1 MENEYYKR
9 YEPFFG
15 EWRIKRFIG
24 AGSYGRVFEIE
35 RRDEF
40 DTVYTGA
47 LKAVTIPS
55 SQGELDEI
63 LADGMDMNGASTY
76 FRDYVKELN
85 REIALMSKLKGHS
98 NIVSYEDHKMFPHE
112 DGVGWD
118 ILIRMEL
125 LTPITSYLKQNHTF
139 TRREVIQLG
148 MDLCKALEICQ
159 RYNIIHRDIKP
170 ANIFISETEDF
181 KLGDFGVARIAS
193 ASTGASTRAGTVNYM
208 APEVFRGEKYT
219 SNVDIYSLGLVMYQ
233 LLNNNRMPL
242 YPPYPQPIT
251 PSSRERAQAQR
262 LSGAALPPPAN
273 AEGRLAEIVLK
284 ACAPDPAQRYDS
296 PTVMRQ
302 ALEAI
307 LYTEGEAKMIY
318 PEGDTVPVPST
329 SGAAA
334 PEENDPN
341 GETERPVWGKAHADS
356 EKPAKAEKDL
366 PECLKN
372 ARDDAPLEQQFSLRE
387 LSGLSK
393 EEADALD
400 LTLKP
405 MPQPAPAAE
414 PAAPAVPQ
422 EPAADQT
429 VRVET
434 AQPAAPADDSTVR
447 LMPGAVPVQTPAEDH
462 TERAAVPVQPV
473 QNVQESDKTT
483 FLFEAQAEKRRQE
496 QQAKREAEEAARRKA
511 AEEKEAELARIRA
524 EKRAAEQAA
533 AEEAARKA
541 EAEQAAAAQA
551 AQQQETPAA
560 PAAPQKKGS
569 KLPLAIGGVAVAA
582 VVAVGGFALAG
593 RGGASSTAAAST
605 ADAIYTAGTY
615 TATAEGCL
623 SDVTMTVTVSD
634 KAITDVRVDAS
645 GETAEL
651 GGKAAEELPGEIIRS
666 QSTDVDGYTG
676 ATLTSDA
683 IKQAAADCIAQAST
697 GKAASGLSQKAA
709 DLIDSGT
716 CGEQATWEL
725 YQDGTLYIKGSGA
738 MSDYSVSFDANNTAF
753 CSAPW
758 YASHGSDIQ
767 TVILEDGI
775 TRIGEHAFTYCSA
788 MHSVSIPDSV
798 TEIGAEAFAGCSS
811 LESVTIPDGVT
822 KIGSAAFESC
832 GSLKSVTIP
841 SSVTTIG
848 EWAFFG
854 CDSLESVT
862 IPGSVTEIGDWAFS
876 DCGSLKSVTIP
887 DSVTT
892 IGEQAFSGCAS
903 LESVTIPGSVTEIG
917 DWAFSDCVFL
927 KSVTIPD
934 SVTTIGECAFS
945 GCAFLESVTIQG
957 SVTEIGKDA
966 FFFCSAL
973 KSVTIS
979 RNCTVG
985 QGAFDSGVQINYY
998 D

>member
-307 LYTEGEAKMIY
+307 RYTEGEAKMIY

-356 EKPAKAEKDL
+356 EKPAKAEKTL

-414 PAAPAVPQ
+414 PAAPVVPQ

-447 LMPGAVPVQTPAEDH
+447 LMPGAVPVQTPAEDR
-462 TERAAVPVQPV
+462 TERVAAPVQPV

-511 AEEKEAELARIRA
+511 AEEKEEELARIRA
-524 EKRAAEQAA
+524 EKRAAEQERLA
-533 AEEAARKA
+533 AEKA
-541 EAEQAAAAQA
+541 EAEAAAAA
-551 AQQQETPAA
+551 EAPVVVATA
-560 PAAPQKKGS
+560 PAPKKAG
-569 KLPLAIGGVAVAA
+569 KGKKVALAVGGVAVAA
-582 VVAVGGFALAG
+582 AVAVGAAWPSIQQKMEYSKAAQALANG
-593 RGGASSTAAAST
+593 DYGTAITVFGELGDYEDSAAQLTEAEYQQALAALKQGDYANALTQLQQLKNYKDSEDQAKEAKYQYGLAALKQGDYESAITQLGNLKGYKDAETQWKEAKYQNAKKLLDAKNYTNARSAFSSLKDYKDSDDLYKEATYQQCKADKTNAAQYINLLDALGDYKDSAALRLEKMGQFVNANKNST
-605 ADAIYTAGTY
+605 SYTVRDVACDY
-615 TATAEGCL
+615 LKELVKSDSATWQPVYNEMF
-623 SDVTMTVTVSD
+623 SW
-634 KAITDVRVDAS
+634 KITDVYWNTSADSTTQVSSIKS
-645 GETAEL
+645 GSPVYFHFEIS
-651 GGKAAEELPGEIIRS
+651 GGEPG
-666 QSTDVDGYTG
+666 
-676 ATLTSDA
+676 
-683 IKQAAADCIAQAST
+683 AST
-697 GKAASGLSQKAA
+697 MLYRRVFWSDGDKSGYNSFNYEYE
-709 DLIDSGT
+709 DGDSGYVYWDKLSYKGKVT
-716 CGEQATWEL
+716 IKI
-725 YQDGTLYIKGSGA
+725 YDGNKK
-738 MSDYSVSFDANNTAF
+738 
-753 CSAPW
+753 
-758 YASHGSDIQ
+758 
-767 TVILEDGI
+767 
-775 TRIGEHAFTYCSA
+775 
-788 MHSVSIPDSV
+788 
-798 TEIGAEAFAGCSS
+798 EIGS
-811 LESVTIPDGVT
+811 
-822 KIGSAAFESC
+822 
-832 GSLKSVTIP
+832 
-841 SSVTTIG
+841 
-848 EWAFFG
+848 
-854 CDSLESVT
+854 
-862 IPGSVTEIGDWAFS
+862 GSVTM
-876 DCGSLKSVTIP
+876 K
-887 DSVTT
+887 
-892 IGEQAFSGCAS
+892 
-903 LESVTIPGSVTEIG
+903 
-917 DWAFSDCVFL
+917 
-927 KSVTIPD
+927 
-934 SVTTIGECAFS
+934 
-945 GCAFLESVTIQG
+945 
-957 SVTEIGKDA
+957 
-966 FFFCSAL
+966 
-973 KSVTIS
+973 
-979 RNCTVG
+979 
-985 QGAFDSGVQINYY
+985 
-998 D
+998 

>member
-307 LYTEGEAKMIY
+307 RYTEGEAKMIY

-341 GETERPVWGKAHADS
+341 GETERPVWESTRADS

-414 PAAPAVPQ
+414 PAALAVPQ

-462 TERAAVPVQPV
+462 TERVAVPVQPV

-524 EKRAAEQAA
+524 EKRAAQQAEEA
-533 AEEAARKA
+533 ARRAQEEAARKA
-541 EAEQAAAAQA
+541 AAEQAEQPK
-551 AQQQETPAA
+551 PAA
-560 PAAPQKKGS
+560 PAKKNG
-569 KLPLAIGGVAVAA
+569 KLPLVIGGVVVAA

-593 RGGASSTAAAST
+593 QGGT
-605 ADAIYTAGTY
+605 ADSAADALYKAGTY
-615 TATAEGCL
+615 TATAENDIG
-623 SDVTMTVTVSD
+623 SVVVEMTFSAD
-634 KAITDVRVDAS
+634 AITDVSIDAS
-645 GETAEL
+645 SQTKGIGQEAAQPLQEAIL
-651 GGKAAEELPGEIIRS
+651 KA
-666 QSTDVDGYTG
+666 QSADVDGYTG

-738 MSDYSVSFDANNTAF
+738 MSDYSISSDANDTSF

-758 YASHGSDIQ
+758 YASHRSDIQ
-767 TVILEDGI
+767 TVIIEDGI

>member
-208 APEVFRGEKYT
+208 APEVFKGEKYT

-462 TERAAVPVQPV
+462 TERVAVPVQPV

-541 EAEQAAAAQA
+541 EAEQAVAAQA
-551 AQQQETPAA
+551 AQQQAEPAVS
-560 PAAPQKKGS
+560 QKKGS

-623 SDVTMTVTVSD
+623 SDVTVTVTVSD

-651 GGKAAEELPGEIIRS
+651 GGKAAEELPSEIIRS
-666 QSTDVDGYTG
+666 QSADVDGYTG

-738 MSDYSVSFDANNTAF
+738 MSDYSISSDANDTSF

-758 YASHGSDIQ
+758 YASHRSDIQ
-767 TVILEDGI
+767 TVIIEDGI

-876 DCGSLKSVTIP
+876 DC
-887 DSVTT
+887 
-892 IGEQAFSGCAS
+892 
-903 LESVTIPGSVTEIG
+903 
-917 DWAFSDCVFL
+917 VFL

>member
-47 LKAVTIPS
+47 LKAVTIPA

-125 LTPITSYLKQNHTF
+125 LTPITSYLKENHTF

-307 LYTEGEAKMIY
+307 RYTEGEAKMIY

-329 SGAAA
+329 GGAAA

-341 GETERPVWGKAHADS
+341 GETERPVWGSAPADS

-414 PAAPAVPQ
+414 PAAPVVPQ

-462 TERAAVPVQPV
+462 TERVAVPVQPV

-496 QQAKREAEEAARRKA
+496 EQAKREAEEAARRKA
-511 AEEKEAELARIRA
+511 AEEKEEELARIRA

-541 EAEQAAAAQA
+541 EAEQAAAAKA
-551 AQQQETPAA
+551 AQQQAAPTA

-593 RGGASSTAAAST
+593 RGNSQLPVAASSVSVSSSSVSSTASSKAAST
-605 ADAIYTAGTY
+605 AASSTVASSTTA
-615 TATAEGCL
+615 
-623 SDVTMTVTVSD
+623 SS
-634 KAITDVRVDAS
+634 
-645 GETAEL
+645 
-651 GGKAAEELPGEIIRS
+651 
-666 QSTDVDGYTG
+666 
-676 ATLTSDA
+676 
-683 IKQAAADCIAQAST
+683 
-697 GKAASGLSQKAA
+697 LSQNAA
-709 DLIDSGT
+709 DLIDSGS
-716 CGEQATWEL
+716 CGKNATWEL
-725 YQDGTLYIKGSGA
+725 YKDGTLYIKGTGA
-738 MSDYSVSFDANNTAF
+738 MQDYNWNYNETTKIVTTG
-753 CSAPW
+753 APW
-758 YASHGSDIQ
+758 HDSHSAS
-767 TVILEDGI
+767 VKKLVVEDGI
-775 TRIGEHAFTYCSA
+775 TSIGNDAFSDCESLVSAELAEGITSIGDGAFTGCYDLEKIN
-788 MHSVSIPDSV
+788 IPNSV
-798 TEIGAEAFAGCSS
+798 TSIGYDAFDSCWTLPSLELPSGLSKLESSAVSFMAIKELTVPHGVKVVDSYLAAYNDNLTTVTLEEGVEEIWHRAFWGCEKLNNITIPRSVKKIEEEAF
-811 LESVTIPDGVT
+811 LECT
-822 KIGSAAFESC
+822 
-832 GSLKSVTIP
+832 SLKSVTI
-841 SSVTTIG
+841 SKNCNV
-848 EWAFFG
+848 
-854 CDSLESVT
+854 
-862 IPGSVTEIGDWAFS
+862 
-876 DCGSLKSVTIP
+876 
-887 DSVTT
+887 
-892 IGEQAFSGCAS
+892 AS
-903 LESVTIPGSVTEIG
+903 
-917 DWAFSDCVFL
+917 
-927 KSVTIPD
+927 
-934 SVTTIGECAFS
+934 
-945 GCAFLESVTIQG
+945 
-957 SVTEIGKDA
+957 DA
-966 FFFCSAL
+966 FPS
-973 KSVTIS
+973 T
-979 RNCTVG
+979 
-985 QGAFDSGVQINYY
+985 VQINYY

>member
-434 AQPAAPADDSTVR
+434 AQPAAPADDRTVR
-447 LMPGAVPVQTPAEDH
+447 LMPGAVPVQTPAEDR
-462 TERAAVPVQPV
+462 TERVAAPVQPV

-593 RGGASSTAAAST
+593 RGNSQLPVAASSVSVSSSSVSSTASSKAAST
-605 ADAIYTAGTY
+605 A
-615 TATAEGCL
+615 
-623 SDVTMTVTVSD
+623 
-634 KAITDVRVDAS
+634 AS
-645 GETAEL
+645 SKT
-651 GGKAAEELPGEIIRS
+651 S
-666 QSTDVDGYTG
+666 SSTT
-676 ATLTSDA
+676 
-683 IKQAAADCIAQAST
+683 AST
-697 GKAASGLSQKAA
+697 SQNAA
-709 DLIDSGT
+709 DLIDSGS
-716 CGEQATWEL
+716 CGKNATWEL
-725 YQDGTLYIKGSGA
+725 YKDGTMYIKGTGA
-738 MSDYSVSFDANNTAF
+738 MTDYDFDYNTETKVTITNV
-753 CSAPW
+753 PW
-758 YASHGSDIQ
+758 YATHLSSIKKI
-767 TVILEDGI
+767 VIESGI
-775 TRIGEHAFTYCSA
+775 TYVGAYSFMDCDAVTEVELPDTLTTIGENAFWLCNELKTIK
-788 MHSVSIPDSV
+788 IPSSV
-798 TEIGAEAFAGCSS
+798 TEIGKRAFGGC
-811 LESVTIPDGVT
+811 LELTEVELPEGLKTIGYAAFDSCGIKTVTIPGSVKEIPSEAFLLAYTQNVVIEEGVEEIGEEAFYYNDQLKSIT
-822 KIGSAAFESC
+822 IPRSVKKIGSNAFAKC
-832 GSLKSVTIP
+832 TSLKSVTISKNCNVASNAFP
-841 SSVTTIG
+841 ST
-848 EWAFFG
+848 
-854 CDSLESVT
+854 
-862 IPGSVTEIGDWAFS
+862 
-876 DCGSLKSVTIP
+876 
-887 DSVTT
+887 
-892 IGEQAFSGCAS
+892 
-903 LESVTIPGSVTEIG
+903 
-917 DWAFSDCVFL
+917 
-927 KSVTIPD
+927 
-934 SVTTIGECAFS
+934 
-945 GCAFLESVTIQG
+945 
-957 SVTEIGKDA
+957 
-966 FFFCSAL
+966 
-973 KSVTIS
+973 
-979 RNCTVG
+979 
-985 QGAFDSGVQINYY
+985 VQINYY

>member
-307 LYTEGEAKMIY
+307 RYTEGEAKMIY

-329 SGAAA
+329 GGAAA

-341 GETERPVWGKAHADS
+341 GETERPVWGSTPADS

-462 TERAAVPVQPV
+462 TERVAVPVQPV

-623 SDVTMTVTVSD
+623 SDVTVTVTVSD

-651 GGKAAEELPGEIIRS
+651 GGKAAEELPSEIIRS

-683 IKQAAADCIAQAST
+683 IKKAAADCIAQAS
-697 GKAASGLSQKAA
+697 GKKAASSQAASAAASSTVASSTTASSLSQNAA
-709 DLIDSGT
+709 DLIDSGS
-716 CGEQATWEL
+716 CGKNATWEL
-725 YQDGTLYIKGSGA
+725 YKDGTLYIKGTGA
-738 MSDYSVSFDANNTAF
+738 MQDYNWNYNETTKIVTTG
-753 CSAPW
+753 APW
-758 YASHGSDIQ
+758 HDSHSAS
-767 TVILEDGI
+767 VKKLVVEDGI
-775 TRIGEHAFTYCSA
+775 TSIGNDAFSDCESLVSAELAEGITSIGDGAFTGCYDLEKIN
-788 MHSVSIPDSV
+788 IPNSV
-798 TEIGAEAFAGCSS
+798 TSIGYDAFDSCWTLPSLELPSGLSKLESSAVSFTAFKELTVPHGVKVVDSYLAAYNDNLTTVTLEEGVEEIWHRAFWGCEKLNNITIPRSVKKIEEEAF
-811 LESVTIPDGVT
+811 LECT
-822 KIGSAAFESC
+822 
-832 GSLKSVTIP
+832 SLKSVTI
-841 SSVTTIG
+841 SKNCNV
-848 EWAFFG
+848 
-854 CDSLESVT
+854 
-862 IPGSVTEIGDWAFS
+862 
-876 DCGSLKSVTIP
+876 
-887 DSVTT
+887 
-892 IGEQAFSGCAS
+892 AS
-903 LESVTIPGSVTEIG
+903 
-917 DWAFSDCVFL
+917 
-927 KSVTIPD
+927 
-934 SVTTIGECAFS
+934 
-945 GCAFLESVTIQG
+945 
-957 SVTEIGKDA
+957 DA
-966 FFFCSAL
+966 FPS
-973 KSVTIS
+973 T
-979 RNCTVG
+979 
-985 QGAFDSGVQINYY
+985 VQINYY

>member
-372 ARDDAPLEQQFSLRE
+372 ARDDAPLERQFSLRE

-447 LMPGAVPVQTPAEDH
+447 LMPGAVPVQTPAEDR
-462 TERAAVPVQPV
+462 TERVAAPVQPV

-605 ADAIYTAGTY
+605 AEAIYTAGTY

-623 SDVTMTVTVSD
+623 SDVTVTVTVSD
-634 KAITDVRVDAS
+634 TAITDVRVDAS

-666 QSTDVDGYTG
+666 QSADVDGYTG

-683 IKQAAADCIAQAST
+683 IKKAAADCIAQAS
-697 GKAASGLSQKAA
+697 GKKAASAAASTAASSTVASSTTASSLSQNAA
-709 DLIDSGT
+709 DLIDSGS
-716 CGEQATWEL
+716 CGKNATWEL
-725 YQDGTLYIKGSGA
+725 YKDGTLYIKGTGA
-738 MSDYSVSFDANNTAF
+738 MQDYNWNYNETTKIVTTG
-753 CSAPW
+753 APW
-758 YASHGSDIQ
+758 HDSHSAS
-767 TVILEDGI
+767 VKKLVVEDGI
-775 TRIGEHAFTYCSA
+775 TSIGNDAFSDCESLVSAELAEGITSIGDGAFTGCYDLEKIN
-788 MHSVSIPDSV
+788 IPNSV
-798 TEIGAEAFAGCSS
+798 TSIGYDAFDSCWTLPSLELPSGLSKLESSAVSFTAIKELTVPHGVKVVDSYLAAYNDNLTTVTLEEGVEEIWHRAFWGCEKLNNITIPRSVKKIEGEAF
-811 LESVTIPDGVT
+811 LECT
-822 KIGSAAFESC
+822 
-832 GSLKSVTIP
+832 SLKSVTISKNCNVASNAFP
-841 SSVTTIG
+841 ST
-848 EWAFFG
+848 
-854 CDSLESVT
+854 
-862 IPGSVTEIGDWAFS
+862 
-876 DCGSLKSVTIP
+876 
-887 DSVTT
+887 
-892 IGEQAFSGCAS
+892 
-903 LESVTIPGSVTEIG
+903 
-917 DWAFSDCVFL
+917 
-927 KSVTIPD
+927 
-934 SVTTIGECAFS
+934 
-945 GCAFLESVTIQG
+945 
-957 SVTEIGKDA
+957 
-966 FFFCSAL
+966 
-973 KSVTIS
+973 
-979 RNCTVG
+979 
-985 QGAFDSGVQINYY
+985 VQINYY

>member
-181 KLGDFGVARIAS
+181 TLGDFGVARIAS

-414 PAAPAVPQ
+414 PAAPVVPQ

-447 LMPGAVPVQTPAEDH
+447 LMPGAVPAPSAWPRRCSRCRTCR
-462 TERAAVPVQPV
+462 RAPRPPSCLKPRPRSAVRNSRP
-473 QNVQESDKTT
+473 SG
-483 FLFEAQAEKRRQE
+483 KRRKLP
-496 QQAKREAEEAARRKA
+496 AARPLKKRKRSWPASAPRSARPSRPPPRKPPARRKPNRP
-511 AEEKEAELARIRA
+511 LRRRQPSSRRPLQPLRHPRR
-524 EKRAAEQAA
+524 RAASCRWRSAA
-533 AEEAARKA
+533 WPWPPWWLWAV
-541 EAEQAAAAQA
+541 
-551 AQQQETPAA
+551 
-560 PAAPQKKGS
+560 
-569 KLPLAIGGVAVAA
+569 LPWP
-582 VVAVGGFALAG
+582 
-593 RGGASSTAAAST
+593 
-605 ADAIYTAGTY
+605 D
-615 TATAEGCL
+615 
-623 SDVTMTVTVSD
+623 
-634 KAITDVRVDAS
+634 
-645 GETAEL
+645 GETASSRWRP
-651 GGKAAEELPGEIIRS
+651 AA
-666 QSTDVDGYTG
+666 
-676 ATLTSDA
+676 
-683 IKQAAADCIAQAST
+683 
-697 GKAASGLSQKAA
+697 
-709 DLIDSGT
+709 
-716 CGEQATWEL
+716 
-725 YQDGTLYIKGSGA
+725 
-738 MSDYSVSFDANNTAF
+738 
-753 CSAPW
+753 
-758 YASHGSDIQ
+758 
-767 TVILEDGI
+767 
-775 TRIGEHAFTYCSA
+775 
-788 MHSVSIPDSV
+788 
-798 TEIGAEAFAGCSS
+798 
-811 LESVTIPDGVT
+811 
-822 KIGSAAFESC
+822 
-832 GSLKSVTIP
+832 
-841 SSVTTIG
+841 
-848 EWAFFG
+848 
-854 CDSLESVT
+854 
-862 IPGSVTEIGDWAFS
+862 
-876 DCGSLKSVTIP
+876 
-887 DSVTT
+887 
-892 IGEQAFSGCAS
+892 
-903 LESVTIPGSVTEIG
+903 
-917 DWAFSDCVFL
+917 
-927 KSVTIPD
+927 
-934 SVTTIGECAFS
+934 
-945 GCAFLESVTIQG
+945 
-957 SVTEIGKDA
+957 
-966 FFFCSAL
+966 
-973 KSVTIS
+973 
-979 RNCTVG
+979 
-985 QGAFDSGVQINYY
+985 
-998 D
+998 

>member
-242 YPPYPQPIT
+242 YQPYPQPIT

-447 LMPGAVPVQTPAEDH
+447 LMPGAVPVQTPAEDR
-462 TERAAVPVQPV
+462 TERVAAPVQPV

-511 AEEKEAELARIRA
+511 AEEKEEELARIRA

-541 EAEQAAAAQA
+541 EAEQAAAAKA
-551 AQQQETPAA
+551 AQQQAAPTA

-623 SDVTMTVTVSD
+623 SDVTVTVTVSD

-651 GGKAAEELPGEIIRS
+651 GGKAAEELPSEIIRS

-683 IKQAAADCIAQAST
+683 IKKAAADCIAQAS
-697 GKAASGLSQKAA
+697 GKKAASSQAASAAASSTVASSTTASSLSQNAA
-709 DLIDSGT
+709 DLIDSGS
-716 CGEQATWEL
+716 CGKNATWEL
-725 YQDGTLYIKGSGA
+725 YKDGTLYIKGTGA
-738 MSDYSVSFDANNTAF
+738 MQDYNWNYNETTKIVTTG
-753 CSAPW
+753 APW
-758 YASHGSDIQ
+758 HDSHSAS
-767 TVILEDGI
+767 VKKLVVEDGI
-775 TRIGEHAFTYCSA
+775 TSIGNDAFSDCESLVSAELAEGITSIGDGAFTGCYDLEKIN
-788 MHSVSIPDSV
+788 IPNSV
-798 TEIGAEAFAGCSS
+798 TSIGYDAFDSCWTLPSLELPSGLSKLESSAVSFTAIKELTVPHGVKVVDSYLAAYNDNLTTVTLEEGVEEIWHRAFWGCEKLNNITIPRSVKKIEGEAF
-811 LESVTIPDGVT
+811 LECT
-822 KIGSAAFESC
+822 
-832 GSLKSVTIP
+832 SLKSVTI
-841 SSVTTIG
+841 SKNCNV
-848 EWAFFG
+848 
-854 CDSLESVT
+854 
-862 IPGSVTEIGDWAFS
+862 
-876 DCGSLKSVTIP
+876 
-887 DSVTT
+887 
-892 IGEQAFSGCAS
+892 AS
-903 LESVTIPGSVTEIG
+903 
-917 DWAFSDCVFL
+917 
-927 KSVTIPD
+927 
-934 SVTTIGECAFS
+934 
-945 GCAFLESVTIQG
+945 
-957 SVTEIGKDA
+957 DA
-966 FFFCSAL
+966 FPS
-973 KSVTIS
+973 T
-979 RNCTVG
+979 
-985 QGAFDSGVQINYY
+985 VQINYY

>member
-47 LKAVTIPS
+47 LKAVTIPA

-307 LYTEGEAKMIY
+307 RYTEGEAKMIY

-356 EKPAKAEKDL
+356 EKPAKAEKTL

-393 EEADALD
+393 EEAGALD

-447 LMPGAVPVQTPAEDH
+447 LMPGAVPVQTPAEDR
-462 TERAAVPVQPV
+462 TERVAAPVQPV

-551 AQQQETPAA
+551 AQQQAEPAA
-560 PAAPQKKGS
+560 PKKKGS

-623 SDVTMTVTVSD
+623 SDVTVTVTVSD

-651 GGKAAEELPGEIIRS
+651 GGKAAEELPSEIIRS

-683 IKQAAADCIAQAST
+683 IKKAAADCIAQAS
-697 GKAASGLSQKAA
+697 GKKAASSQAASAAASSTVASSTTASSLSQNAA
-709 DLIDSGT
+709 DLIDSGS
-716 CGEQATWEL
+716 CGKNATWEL
-725 YQDGTLYIKGSGA
+725 YKDGTLYIKGTGA
-738 MSDYSVSFDANNTAF
+738 MQDYNWNYNETTKIVTTG
-753 CSAPW
+753 APW
-758 YASHGSDIQ
+758 HDSHSAS
-767 TVILEDGI
+767 VKKLVVEDGI
-775 TRIGEHAFTYCSA
+775 TSIGNDAFSDCESLASAELAEGITSIGDGAFTGCYDLEKIN
-788 MHSVSIPDSV
+788 IPNSV
-798 TEIGAEAFAGCSS
+798 TSIGYDAFDSCWTLPSLELPSGLSKLESSAVSFTAFKELTVPHGVKVVDSYLATYNDNLTTVTLEEGVEEIWHRAFWGCEKLNNITIPRSVKKIEGEAF
-811 LESVTIPDGVT
+811 LECT
-822 KIGSAAFESC
+822 
-832 GSLKSVTIP
+832 SLKSVTI
-841 SSVTTIG
+841 SKNCNV
-848 EWAFFG
+848 
-854 CDSLESVT
+854 
-862 IPGSVTEIGDWAFS
+862 
-876 DCGSLKSVTIP
+876 
-887 DSVTT
+887 
-892 IGEQAFSGCAS
+892 AS
-903 LESVTIPGSVTEIG
+903 
-917 DWAFSDCVFL
+917 
-927 KSVTIPD
+927 
-934 SVTTIGECAFS
+934 
-945 GCAFLESVTIQG
+945 
-957 SVTEIGKDA
+957 DA
-966 FFFCSAL
+966 FPS
-973 KSVTIS
+973 T
-979 RNCTVG
+979 
-985 QGAFDSGVQINYY
+985 VQINYY

>member
-219 SNVDIYSLGLVMYQ
+219 SNVDIYSLGLVMDQ

-341 GETERPVWGKAHADS
+341 GETERPVWGSTRADS

-414 PAAPAVPQ
+414 PAAPVVPQ

-447 LMPGAVPVQTPAEDH
+447 LMPGAVPVQTPAEDR
-462 TERAAVPVQPV
+462 TERVAAPVQPV

-524 EKRAAEQAA
+524 EKRAAQQAEEA
-533 AEEAARKA
+533 ARRAQEEAARKA
-541 EAEQAAAAQA
+541 AAEQAEQPK
-551 AQQQETPAA
+551 PAA
-560 PAAPQKKGS
+560 PAKKNG
-569 KLPLAIGGVAVAA
+569 KLPLVIGGVVVAA

-593 RGGASSTAAAST
+593 QGGT
-605 ADAIYTAGTY
+605 ADSAADALYKAGTY
-615 TATAEGCL
+615 TATAENDIG
-623 SDVTMTVTVSD
+623 SVVVEMTFSAD
-634 KAITDVRVDAS
+634 AITDVSIDAS
-645 GETAEL
+645 SQTKGIGQEAAQPLQEAIL
-651 GGKAAEELPGEIIRS
+651 KA
-666 QSTDVDGYTG
+666 QSADVDGYTG

-738 MSDYSVSFDANNTAF
+738 MSDYSISSDANDTSF

-758 YASHGSDIQ
+758 YASHRSDIQ
-767 TVILEDGI
+767 TVIIEDGI

>member
-307 LYTEGEAKMIY
+307 RYTEGEAKMIY

-356 EKPAKAEKDL
+356 EKTAKAEKTL

-447 LMPGAVPVQTPAEDH
+447 LMPGAVPVQTPAEDR
-462 TERAAVPVQPV
+462 TERVAAPVQPV

-551 AQQQETPAA
+551 AQQQAEPAA
-560 PAAPQKKGS
+560 PKKKGS

-593 RGGASSTAAAST
+593 RGGASGTAAAST
-605 ADAIYTAGTY
+605 AEAIYTAGTY

-623 SDVTMTVTVSD
+623 SDVTVTVTVSD

-651 GGKAAEELPGEIIRS
+651 GGKAAEELPSEIIRS

-683 IKQAAADCIAQAST
+683 IKKAAADCIAQAS
-697 GKAASGLSQKAA
+697 GKKAASSQAASAAASSTVASSTTASSLSQNAA
-709 DLIDSGT
+709 DLIDSGS
-716 CGEQATWEL
+716 CGKNATWEL
-725 YQDGTLYIKGSGA
+725 YKDGTLYIKGTGA
-738 MSDYSVSFDANNTAF
+738 MQDYNWNYNETTKIVTTG
-753 CSAPW
+753 APW
-758 YASHGSDIQ
+758 HDSHSAS
-767 TVILEDGI
+767 VKKLVVEDGI
-775 TRIGEHAFTYCSA
+775 TSIGNDAFSDCESLVSAELAEGITSIGDGAFTGCYDLEKIN
-788 MHSVSIPDSV
+788 IPNSV
-798 TEIGAEAFAGCSS
+798 TSIGYDAFDSCWTLPSLELPSGLSKLESSAVSFTAFKELTVPHGVKVVDSYLAAYNDNLTTVTLEEGVEEIWHRAFWGCEKLNNITIPRSVKKIEEEAF
-811 LESVTIPDGVT
+811 LECT
-822 KIGSAAFESC
+822 
-832 GSLKSVTIP
+832 SLKSVTI
-841 SSVTTIG
+841 SKNCNV
-848 EWAFFG
+848 
-854 CDSLESVT
+854 
-862 IPGSVTEIGDWAFS
+862 
-876 DCGSLKSVTIP
+876 
-887 DSVTT
+887 
-892 IGEQAFSGCAS
+892 AS
-903 LESVTIPGSVTEIG
+903 
-917 DWAFSDCVFL
+917 
-927 KSVTIPD
+927 
-934 SVTTIGECAFS
+934 
-945 GCAFLESVTIQG
+945 
-957 SVTEIGKDA
+957 DA
-966 FFFCSAL
+966 FPS
-973 KSVTIS
+973 T
-979 RNCTVG
+979 
-985 QGAFDSGVQINYY
+985 VQINYY

>member
-242 YPPYPQPIT
+242 YPPYPQPMSPAHPAT
-251 PSSRERAQAQR
+251 AQAQR

-341 GETERPVWGKAHADS
+341 GETERPVWGSTRADS

-462 TERAAVPVQPV
+462 TERVAVPVQPV

-541 EAEQAAAAQA
+541 EAEQAVAAQA
-551 AQQQETPAA
+551 AQQQAEPAVS
-560 PAAPQKKGS
+560 QKKGS

-623 SDVTMTVTVSD
+623 SDVTVTVTVSD

-651 GGKAAEELPGEIIRS
+651 GGKAAEELPSEIIRS

-683 IKQAAADCIAQAST
+683 IKKAAADCIAQAS
-697 GKAASGLSQKAA
+697 GKKAASSQAASAAASSTVASSTTASSLSQNAA
-709 DLIDSGT
+709 DLIDSGS
-716 CGEQATWEL
+716 CGKNATWEL
-725 YQDGTLYIKGSGA
+725 YKDGTLYIKGTGA
-738 MSDYSVSFDANNTAF
+738 MQDYNWNYNETTKIVTTG
-753 CSAPW
+753 APW
-758 YASHGSDIQ
+758 HDSHSAS
-767 TVILEDGI
+767 VKKLVVEDGI
-775 TRIGEHAFTYCSA
+775 TSIGNDAFSDCESLVSAELAEGITSIGDGAFTGCYDLEKIN
-788 MHSVSIPDSV
+788 IPNSV
-798 TEIGAEAFAGCSS
+798 TSIGYDAFDSCWTLPSLELPSGLSKLESSAVSFTAIKELTVPHGVKVVDSYLAAYNDNLTTVTLEEGVEEIWHRAFWGCEKLNNITIPRSVKKIEGEAF
-811 LESVTIPDGVT
+811 LECT
-822 KIGSAAFESC
+822 
-832 GSLKSVTIP
+832 SLKSVTISKNCNVASNAFP
-841 SSVTTIG
+841 ST
-848 EWAFFG
+848 
-854 CDSLESVT
+854 
-862 IPGSVTEIGDWAFS
+862 
-876 DCGSLKSVTIP
+876 
-887 DSVTT
+887 
-892 IGEQAFSGCAS
+892 
-903 LESVTIPGSVTEIG
+903 
-917 DWAFSDCVFL
+917 
-927 KSVTIPD
+927 
-934 SVTTIGECAFS
+934 
-945 GCAFLESVTIQG
+945 
-957 SVTEIGKDA
+957 
-966 FFFCSAL
+966 
-973 KSVTIS
+973 
-979 RNCTVG
+979 
-985 QGAFDSGVQINYY
+985 VQINYY

>member
-47 LKAVTIPS
+47 LKAVTIPA

-148 MDLCKALEICQ
+148 MDLCRALEICQ
-159 RYNIIHRDIKP
+159 RYNIIHRDIKS

-233 LLNNNRMPL
+233 LLNANRMPL

-341 GETERPVWGKAHADS
+341 GETERPVWGSTRADS

-447 LMPGAVPVQTPAEDH
+447 LMPGAVPVQTPAEDR
-462 TERAAVPVQPV
+462 TERVAAPVQPV

-533 AEEAARKA
+533 AEDAARKA

-551 AQQQETPAA
+551 AQQQAEPAVS
-560 PAAPQKKGS
+560 QKKGS

-593 RGGASSTAAAST
+593 RGNSQLPVAASSVSVSE
-605 ADAIYTAGTY
+605 AIYTAGTY

-623 SDVTMTVTVSD
+623 SDVTVTVTVSD

-651 GGKAAEELPGEIIRS
+651 GGKAAEELPSEIIRS

-683 IKQAAADCIAQAST
+683 IKKAAADCIAQAS
-697 GKAASGLSQKAA
+697 GKKAASSQAASAAASSTVASSTTASSLSQNAA
-709 DLIDSGT
+709 DLIDSGS
-716 CGEQATWEL
+716 CGKNATWEL
-725 YQDGTLYIKGSGA
+725 YKDGTLYIKGTGA
-738 MSDYSVSFDANNTAF
+738 MQDYNWNYNETTKIVTTG
-753 CSAPW
+753 APW
-758 YASHGSDIQ
+758 HDSHSAS
-767 TVILEDGI
+767 VKKLVVEDGI
-775 TRIGEHAFTYCSA
+775 TSIGNDAFSDCESLASAELAEGITSIGDGAFTGCYDLEKIN
-788 MHSVSIPDSV
+788 IPNSV
-798 TEIGAEAFAGCSS
+798 TSIGYDAFDSCWTLPSLELPSGLSKLESSAVSFTAFKELTVPHGVKVVDSYLATYNDNLTTVTLEEGVEEIWHRAFWGCEKLNNITIPRSVKKIEGEAF
-811 LESVTIPDGVT
+811 LECT
-822 KIGSAAFESC
+822 
-832 GSLKSVTIP
+832 SLKSVTI
-841 SSVTTIG
+841 SKNCNV
-848 EWAFFG
+848 
-854 CDSLESVT
+854 
-862 IPGSVTEIGDWAFS
+862 
-876 DCGSLKSVTIP
+876 
-887 DSVTT
+887 
-892 IGEQAFSGCAS
+892 AS
-903 LESVTIPGSVTEIG
+903 
-917 DWAFSDCVFL
+917 
-927 KSVTIPD
+927 
-934 SVTTIGECAFS
+934 
-945 GCAFLESVTIQG
+945 
-957 SVTEIGKDA
+957 DA
-966 FFFCSAL
+966 FPS
-973 KSVTIS
+973 T
-979 RNCTVG
+979 
-985 QGAFDSGVQINYY
+985 VQINYY

>member
-307 LYTEGEAKMIY
+307 RYTEGEAKMIY

-414 PAAPAVPQ
+414 PAAPVVPQ

-447 LMPGAVPVQTPAEDH
+447 LMPGAVPVQTPAEDR
-462 TERAAVPVQPV
+462 TERVAAPVQPV

-524 EKRAAEQAA
+524 EKRAAQQAEEA
-533 AEEAARKA
+533 ARRAQEEAARKA
-541 EAEQAAAAQA
+541 AAEQAEQPK
-551 AQQQETPAA
+551 PAA
-560 PAAPQKKGS
+560 PAKKNG
-569 KLPLAIGGVAVAA
+569 KLPLVIGGVVVAA

-593 RGGASSTAAAST
+593 QGGT
-605 ADAIYTAGTY
+605 ADSAADALYKAGTY
-615 TATAEGCL
+615 TATAENDIG
-623 SDVTMTVTVSD
+623 SVVVEMTFSAD
-634 KAITDVRVDAS
+634 AITDVSIDAS
-645 GETAEL
+645 SQTKGIGQEAAQPLQEAIL
-651 GGKAAEELPGEIIRS
+651 KA
-666 QSTDVDGYTG
+666 QSADVDGYTG

-738 MSDYSVSFDANNTAF
+738 MSDYSISSDANDTSF

-758 YASHGSDIQ
+758 YASHRSDIQ
-767 TVILEDGI
+767 TVIIEDGI

-892 IGEQAFSGCAS
+892 IGE
-903 LESVTIPGSVTEIG
+903 
-917 DWAFSDCVFL
+917 
-927 KSVTIPD
+927 
-934 SVTTIGECAFS
+934 CAFS

>member
-47 LKAVTIPS
+47 LKAVTIPA

-125 LTPITSYLKQNHTF
+125 LTPITSLLRENRTF
-139 TRREVIQLG
+139 PRRKVIQLG
-148 MDLCKALEICQ
+148 IDLCKALEICQ

-208 APEVFRGEKYT
+208 APEVFKGEKYT

-307 LYTEGEAKMIY
+307 RYTEGEAKMIY

-341 GETERPVWGKAHADS
+341 GETERPVWGSTRADS
-356 EKPAKAEKDL
+356 EKPAKAEKTL

-422 EPAADQT
+422 EPAVDQT

-447 LMPGAVPVQTPAEDH
+447 LMPGAVPAQTPAEDH
-462 TERAAVPVQPV
+462 TERVAVPVQPV

-593 RGGASSTAAAST
+593 RGGASGTAAAST

-623 SDVTMTVTVSD
+623 SDVTVTVTVSD

-651 GGKAAEELPGEIIRS
+651 GGKAAEELPSEIIRS

-683 IKQAAADCIAQAST
+683 IKKAAADCIAQAS
-697 GKAASGLSQKAA
+697 GKKAASSQAASAAASSTVASSTTASSLSQNAA
-709 DLIDSGT
+709 DLIDSGS
-716 CGEQATWEL
+716 CGKNATWEL
-725 YQDGTLYIKGSGA
+725 YKDGTLYIKGTGA
-738 MSDYSVSFDANNTAF
+738 MQDYNWNYNETTKIVTTG
-753 CSAPW
+753 APW
-758 YASHGSDIQ
+758 HDSHSAS
-767 TVILEDGI
+767 VKKLVVEDGI
-775 TRIGEHAFTYCSA
+775 TSIGNDAFSDCESLVSAELAEGITSIGDGAFTGCYDLEKIN
-788 MHSVSIPDSV
+788 IPNSV
-798 TEIGAEAFAGCSS
+798 TSIGYDAFDSCWTLPSLELPSGLSKLESSAVSFTAIKELTVPHGVKVVDSYLAAYNDNLTTVTLEEGVEEIWHRAFWGCEKLNNITIPRSVKKIEGEAF
-811 LESVTIPDGVT
+811 LECT
-822 KIGSAAFESC
+822 
-832 GSLKSVTIP
+832 SLKSVTISKNCNVASNAFP
-841 SSVTTIG
+841 ST
-848 EWAFFG
+848 
-854 CDSLESVT
+854 
-862 IPGSVTEIGDWAFS
+862 
-876 DCGSLKSVTIP
+876 
-887 DSVTT
+887 
-892 IGEQAFSGCAS
+892 
-903 LESVTIPGSVTEIG
+903 
-917 DWAFSDCVFL
+917 
-927 KSVTIPD
+927 
-934 SVTTIGECAFS
+934 
-945 GCAFLESVTIQG
+945 
-957 SVTEIGKDA
+957 
-966 FFFCSAL
+966 
-973 KSVTIS
+973 
-979 RNCTVG
+979 
-985 QGAFDSGVQINYY
+985 VQINYY

>member
-47 LKAVTIPS
+47 LKAVTIPA

-125 LTPITSYLKQNHTF
+125 LTPITSYLKENHTF

-307 LYTEGEAKMIY
+307 RYTEGEAKMIY

-334 PEENDPN
+334 PEENDLN
-341 GETERPVWGKAHADS
+341 GETERPVWGSTRADS

-372 ARDDAPLEQQFSLRE
+372 ARDDVPLEQQFSLRE

-393 EEADALD
+393 EEAAALD

-405 MPQPAPAAE
+405 MPRPAPAAE

-422 EPAADQT
+422 EDQT

-447 LMPGAVPVQTPAEDH
+447 LMPGAVPVPTPAEDH
-462 TERAAVPVQPV
+462 TERIAAPVQPV

-551 AQQQETPAA
+551 AQQQAEPAA
-560 PAAPQKKGS
+560 PKKKGS

-593 RGGASSTAAAST
+593 RGNSQLPVAASSVSVSSSSVSSTASSKAAST
-605 ADAIYTAGTY
+605 AASSTVASSTTA
-615 TATAEGCL
+615 
-623 SDVTMTVTVSD
+623 SS
-634 KAITDVRVDAS
+634 
-645 GETAEL
+645 
-651 GGKAAEELPGEIIRS
+651 
-666 QSTDVDGYTG
+666 
-676 ATLTSDA
+676 
-683 IKQAAADCIAQAST
+683 
-697 GKAASGLSQKAA
+697 LSQNAA
-709 DLIDSGT
+709 DLIDSGS
-716 CGEQATWEL
+716 CGKNATWEL
-725 YQDGTLYIKGSGA
+725 YKDGTMYIKGTGA
-738 MSDYSVSFDANNTAF
+738 MTDYDFDYNTETKVTITNV
-753 CSAPW
+753 PW
-758 YASHGSDIQ
+758 YATHLSSIKKI
-767 TVILEDGI
+767 VIESGI
-775 TRIGEHAFTYCSA
+775 TYVGAYSFMDCDAVTEVELPDTLTTIGENAFWLCNELKTIK
-788 MHSVSIPDSV
+788 IPSSV
-798 TEIGAEAFAGCSS
+798 TEIGKRAFGGC
-811 LESVTIPDGVT
+811 LELTEVELPEGLKTIGYAAFDSCGIKTVTIPGSVKEIPSEAFLLAYTQNVVIEEGVEEIGEEAFYYNDQLKSIT
-822 KIGSAAFESC
+822 IPRSVKKIGSNAFAKC
-832 GSLKSVTIP
+832 TSLKSVTI
-841 SSVTTIG
+841 SKSCSV
-848 EWAFFG
+848 
-854 CDSLESVT
+854 
-862 IPGSVTEIGDWAFS
+862 
-876 DCGSLKSVTIP
+876 
-887 DSVTT
+887 
-892 IGEQAFSGCAS
+892 AS
-903 LESVTIPGSVTEIG
+903 
-917 DWAFSDCVFL
+917 
-927 KSVTIPD
+927 
-934 SVTTIGECAFS
+934 
-945 GCAFLESVTIQG
+945 
-957 SVTEIGKDA
+957 DA
-966 FFFCSAL
+966 FPS
-973 KSVTIS
+973 T
-979 RNCTVG
+979 
-985 QGAFDSGVQINYY
+985 VQINYY

>member
-414 PAAPAVPQ
+414 PAAPVVPQ

-447 LMPGAVPVQTPAEDH
+447 LMPGAVPVQTPAEDR
-462 TERAAVPVQPV
+462 TERVAAPVQPV

-524 EKRAAEQAA
+524 EKRAAQQAEEA
-533 AEEAARKA
+533 ARRAQEEAARKA
-541 EAEQAAAAQA
+541 AAEQAEQPK
-551 AQQQETPAA
+551 PAA
-560 PAAPQKKGS
+560 PAKKNG
-569 KLPLAIGGVAVAA
+569 KLPLVIGGVVVAA

-593 RGGASSTAAAST
+593 QGGT
-605 ADAIYTAGTY
+605 ADSAADALYKAGTY
-615 TATAEGCL
+615 TATAENDIG
-623 SDVTMTVTVSD
+623 SVVVEMTFSAD
-634 KAITDVRVDAS
+634 AITDVSIDAS
-645 GETAEL
+645 SQTKGIGQEAAQPLQEAIL
-651 GGKAAEELPGEIIRS
+651 KA
-666 QSTDVDGYTG
+666 QSADVDGYTG

-738 MSDYSVSFDANNTAF
+738 MSDYSISSDANDTSF

-758 YASHGSDIQ
+758 YASHRSDIQ
-767 TVILEDGI
+767 TVIIEDGI

-876 DCGSLKSVTIP
+876 DC
-887 DSVTT
+887 
-892 IGEQAFSGCAS
+892 
-903 LESVTIPGSVTEIG
+903 
-917 DWAFSDCVFL
+917 VFL

>member
-170 ANIFISETEDF
+170 ANIFISDTEDF

-307 LYTEGEAKMIY
+307 RYTEGEAKMIY

-341 GETERPVWGKAHADS
+341 GETERPVWESTRADS

-414 PAAPAVPQ
+414 PAALAVPQ

-462 TERAAVPVQPV
+462 TERVAVPVQPV

-541 EAEQAAAAQA
+541 EAEQAVAAQA

-593 RGGASSTAAAST
+593 RGNSQLPVAASSVSVSSSSVSSTASSKAAST
-605 ADAIYTAGTY
+605 A
-615 TATAEGCL
+615 
-623 SDVTMTVTVSD
+623 
-634 KAITDVRVDAS
+634 AS
-645 GETAEL
+645 SKT
-651 GGKAAEELPGEIIRS
+651 S
-666 QSTDVDGYTG
+666 SSTT
-676 ATLTSDA
+676 
-683 IKQAAADCIAQAST
+683 AST
-697 GKAASGLSQKAA
+697 SQNAA
-709 DLIDSGT
+709 DLIDSGS
-716 CGEQATWEL
+716 CGKNATWEL
-725 YQDGTLYIKGSGA
+725 YKDGTMYIKGTGA
-738 MSDYSVSFDANNTAF
+738 MTDYDFDYNTETKVTITNV
-753 CSAPW
+753 PW
-758 YASHGSDIQ
+758 YATHLSSIKKI
-767 TVILEDGI
+767 VIESGI
-775 TRIGEHAFTYCSA
+775 TYVGAYSFMDCDAVTEVELPDTLTTIGENAFWLCNELKTIK
-788 MHSVSIPDSV
+788 IPSSV
-798 TEIGAEAFAGCSS
+798 TEIGKRAFGGC
-811 LESVTIPDGVT
+811 LELTEVELPEGLKTIGYAAFGSCGIKTVTIPGSVKEIPSEAFLLAYTQNVVIEEGVEEIGEEAFYYNDQLKSIT
-822 KIGSAAFESC
+822 IPRSVKKIGSNAFAKC
-832 GSLKSVTIP
+832 TSLKSVTISKNCNVASNAFP
-841 SSVTTIG
+841 ST
-848 EWAFFG
+848 
-854 CDSLESVT
+854 
-862 IPGSVTEIGDWAFS
+862 
-876 DCGSLKSVTIP
+876 
-887 DSVTT
+887 
-892 IGEQAFSGCAS
+892 
-903 LESVTIPGSVTEIG
+903 
-917 DWAFSDCVFL
+917 
-927 KSVTIPD
+927 
-934 SVTTIGECAFS
+934 
-945 GCAFLESVTIQG
+945 
-957 SVTEIGKDA
+957 
-966 FFFCSAL
+966 
-973 KSVTIS
+973 
-979 RNCTVG
+979 
-985 QGAFDSGVQINYY
+985 VQINYY

>member
-47 LKAVTIPS
+47 LKAVTIPA

-125 LTPITSYLKQNHTF
+125 LTPITSYLKENHTF

-262 LSGAALPPPAN
+262 LAGAALPAPVN
-273 AEGRLAEIVLK
+273 AGGRLAEIVLK

-307 LYTEGEAKMIY
+307 RYTEGEAKMIY

-341 GETERPVWGKAHADS
+341 GETERPVWGSAHADS
-356 EKPAKAEKDL
+356 ERPAKAEKTL
-366 PECLKN
+366 PECLQN

-405 MPQPAPAAE
+405 MPRPAPAAE

-422 EPAADQT
+422 EDQT

-447 LMPGAVPVQTPAEDH
+447 LMPGAVPVPTPAEDH
-462 TERAAVPVQPV
+462 TERVAVPTPVQSV

-551 AQQQETPAA
+551 AQQPAEPAA
-560 PAAPQKKGS
+560 PKKKGS
-569 KLPLAIGGVAVAA
+569 KLPLVIGGVAVAA

-605 ADAIYTAGTY
+605 AEAIYTAGTY

-623 SDVTMTVTVSD
+623 SDVTVTVTVSD

-651 GGKAAEELPGEIIRS
+651 GGKAAEELPSEIIRS

-683 IKQAAADCIAQAST
+683 IKKAAADCIAQAS
-697 GKAASGLSQKAA
+697 GKKAASSQAASAAASSTVASSTTASSLSQNAA
-709 DLIDSGT
+709 DLIDSGS
-716 CGEQATWEL
+716 CGKNATWEL
-725 YQDGTLYIKGSGA
+725 YKDGTLYIKGTGA
-738 MSDYSVSFDANNTAF
+738 MQDYNWNYNETTKIVTTG
-753 CSAPW
+753 APW
-758 YASHGSDIQ
+758 HDSHSAS
-767 TVILEDGI
+767 VKKLVVEDGI
-775 TRIGEHAFTYCSA
+775 TSIGNDAFSDCESLASAELAEGITSIGDGAFTGCYDLEKIN
-788 MHSVSIPDSV
+788 IPNSV
-798 TEIGAEAFAGCSS
+798 TSIGYDAFDSCWTLPSLELPSGLSKLESSAVSFTAFKELTVPHGVKVVDSYLAAYNDNLTTVTLEEGVEEIWHRAFWGCEKLNNITIPRSVKKIEEEAF
-811 LESVTIPDGVT
+811 LECT
-822 KIGSAAFESC
+822 
-832 GSLKSVTIP
+832 SLKSVTISKNCNVASNAFP
-841 SSVTTIG
+841 ST
-848 EWAFFG
+848 
-854 CDSLESVT
+854 
-862 IPGSVTEIGDWAFS
+862 
-876 DCGSLKSVTIP
+876 
-887 DSVTT
+887 
-892 IGEQAFSGCAS
+892 
-903 LESVTIPGSVTEIG
+903 
-917 DWAFSDCVFL
+917 
-927 KSVTIPD
+927 
-934 SVTTIGECAFS
+934 
-945 GCAFLESVTIQG
+945 
-957 SVTEIGKDA
+957 
-966 FFFCSAL
+966 
-973 KSVTIS
+973 
-979 RNCTVG
+979 
-985 QGAFDSGVQINYY
+985 VQINYY

>member
-447 LMPGAVPVQTPAEDH
+447 LMPGAVPVQ
-462 TERAAVPVQPV
+462 PV

-541 EAEQAAAAQA
+541 EAEQAVAAQA
-551 AQQQETPAA
+551 AQQQAEPAVS
-560 PAAPQKKGS
+560 QKKGS

-623 SDVTMTVTVSD
+623 SDVTVTVTVSD

-683 IKQAAADCIAQAST
+683 IKKAAADCIAQAS
-697 GKAASGLSQKAA
+697 GKKAASSQAASAAASSTVASSTTASSLSQNAA
-709 DLIDSGT
+709 DLIDSGS
-716 CGEQATWEL
+716 CGKNATWEL
-725 YQDGTLYIKGSGA
+725 YKDGTLYIKGTGA
-738 MSDYSVSFDANNTAF
+738 MQDYNWNYNETTKIVTTG
-753 CSAPW
+753 APW
-758 YASHGSDIQ
+758 HDSHSAS
-767 TVILEDGI
+767 VKKLVVEDGI
-775 TRIGEHAFTYCSA
+775 TSIGNDAFSDCESLVSA
-788 MHSVSIPDSV
+788 ELAEGITSIGDGTFTACRDLEKINIPNSV
-798 TEIGAEAFAGCSS
+798 TSIGYDAFYSCWALTSLELPSGLSKLESSAVSFTAIKELTVPHGVKVVDSYLAAYNDNLTTVTLEEGVEEIWHRAFWRCEKLNNITIPRSVKKIEGEAF
-811 LESVTIPDGVT
+811 LECT
-822 KIGSAAFESC
+822 
-832 GSLKSVTIP
+832 SLKSVTI
-841 SSVTTIG
+841 SKNCNV
-848 EWAFFG
+848 
-854 CDSLESVT
+854 
-862 IPGSVTEIGDWAFS
+862 
-876 DCGSLKSVTIP
+876 
-887 DSVTT
+887 
-892 IGEQAFSGCAS
+892 AS
-903 LESVTIPGSVTEIG
+903 
-917 DWAFSDCVFL
+917 
-927 KSVTIPD
+927 
-934 SVTTIGECAFS
+934 
-945 GCAFLESVTIQG
+945 
-957 SVTEIGKDA
+957 DA
-966 FFFCSAL
+966 FPS
-973 KSVTIS
+973 T
-979 RNCTVG
+979 
-985 QGAFDSGVQINYY
+985 VQINYY

>member
-462 TERAAVPVQPV
+462 TERVAVPVQPV

-541 EAEQAAAAQA
+541 EAEQAAAVQA
-551 AQQQETPAA
+551 AQQQAEPAVS
-560 PAAPQKKGS
+560 QKKDS
-569 KLPLAIGGVAVAA
+569 RLPLAIGGVAVAA

-593 RGGASSTAAAST
+593 RGGASGTAAASSVSVSS
-605 ADAIYTAGTY
+605 AAEAIYTAGTY

-623 SDVTMTVTVSD
+623 SDVTVTVTVSD

-651 GGKAAEELPGEIIRS
+651 GGKAAEELPSEIIRS

-683 IKQAAADCIAQAST
+683 IKKAAADCIAQAS
-697 GKAASGLSQKAA
+697 GKKAASSQAASAAASSTVASSTTASSLSQNAA
-709 DLIDSGT
+709 DLIDSGS
-716 CGEQATWEL
+716 CGKNATWEL
-725 YQDGTLYIKGSGA
+725 YKDGTLYIKGTGA
-738 MSDYSVSFDANNTAF
+738 MQDYNWNYNETTKIVTTG
-753 CSAPW
+753 APW
-758 YASHGSDIQ
+758 HDSHSAS
-767 TVILEDGI
+767 VKKLVVEDGI
-775 TRIGEHAFTYCSA
+775 TSIGNEAFSDCESLVSA
-788 MHSVSIPDSV
+788 ELAEGITSIGDGTFTACRDLEKINIPNSV
-798 TEIGAEAFAGCSS
+798 TSIGYDAFYSCWALTSLELPSGLSKLESSAVSFTAIKELTVPHGVKVVDSYLAAYNDNLTTVTLEEGVEEIWHRAFWGCEKLNNITIPRSVKKIEGEAF
-811 LESVTIPDGVT
+811 LECT
-822 KIGSAAFESC
+822 
-832 GSLKSVTIP
+832 SLKSVTI
-841 SSVTTIG
+841 SKNCNV
-848 EWAFFG
+848 
-854 CDSLESVT
+854 
-862 IPGSVTEIGDWAFS
+862 
-876 DCGSLKSVTIP
+876 
-887 DSVTT
+887 
-892 IGEQAFSGCAS
+892 AS
-903 LESVTIPGSVTEIG
+903 
-917 DWAFSDCVFL
+917 
-927 KSVTIPD
+927 
-934 SVTTIGECAFS
+934 
-945 GCAFLESVTIQG
+945 
-957 SVTEIGKDA
+957 DA
-966 FFFCSAL
+966 FPS
-973 KSVTIS
+973 T
-979 RNCTVG
+979 
-985 QGAFDSGVQINYY
+985 VQINYY

>member
-125 LTPITSYLKQNHTF
+125 LTPITSLLRENRTF
-139 TRREVIQLG
+139 PRRKVIQLG
-148 MDLCKALEICQ
+148 IDLCKALEICQ

-208 APEVFRGEKYT
+208 APEVFKGEKYT

-462 TERAAVPVQPV
+462 TERVAVPVQPV

-551 AQQQETPAA
+551 AQQQAEPAA
-560 PAAPQKKGS
+560 PKKKGS
-569 KLPLAIGGVAVAA
+569 KLPLAISGVAVAA

-593 RGGASSTAAAST
+593 RGGASGTAAAST
-605 ADAIYTAGTY
+605 AEAIYTAGTY

-623 SDVTMTVTVSD
+623 SDVTVTVTVSD

-683 IKQAAADCIAQAST
+683 IKKAAADCIAQAS
-697 GKAASGLSQKAA
+697 GKKAASSQAASAAASSKSAASNKTASAASSQPVASSKTASAASSQPVASSKTASAASSQPAASSKSAASSQSSAASAEQPTPAPVQAESTVKSVSVTQADKNAIRFTTSGGNFNVKVDFLYPDGSTTAKFNLGNCSDGSHEFSPGLSIMDPK
-709 DLIDSGT
+709 GT
-716 CGEQATWEL
+716 YIVRL
-725 YQDGTLYIKGSGA
+725 YDDAGNLLASA
-738 MSDYSVSFDANNTAF
+738 SFDN
-753 CSAPW
+753 
-758 YASHGSDIQ
+758 
-767 TVILEDGI
+767 
-775 TRIGEHAFTYCSA
+775 
-788 MHSVSIPDSV
+788 
-798 TEIGAEAFAGCSS
+798 
-811 LESVTIPDGVT
+811 
-822 KIGSAAFESC
+822 
-832 GSLKSVTIP
+832 
-841 SSVTTIG
+841 
-848 EWAFFG
+848 
-854 CDSLESVT
+854 
-862 IPGSVTEIGDWAFS
+862 
-876 DCGSLKSVTIP
+876 
-887 DSVTT
+887 
-892 IGEQAFSGCAS
+892 
-903 LESVTIPGSVTEIG
+903 
-917 DWAFSDCVFL
+917 
-927 KSVTIPD
+927 
-934 SVTTIGECAFS
+934 
-945 GCAFLESVTIQG
+945 
-957 SVTEIGKDA
+957 
-966 FFFCSAL
+966 
-973 KSVTIS
+973 
-979 RNCTVG
+979 
-985 QGAFDSGVQINYY
+985 
-998 D
+998 

>member
-47 LKAVTIPS
+47 LKAVTIPA

-148 MDLCKALEICQ
+148 MDLCRALEICQ
-159 RYNIIHRDIKP
+159 RYNIIHRDIKS

-233 LLNNNRMPL
+233 LLNANRMPL

-341 GETERPVWGKAHADS
+341 GETERPVWGSTRADS

-447 LMPGAVPVQTPAEDH
+447 LMPGAVPVQTPAEDR
-462 TERAAVPVQPV
+462 TERVAAPVQPV

-551 AQQQETPAA
+551 AQQQAEPAVS
-560 PAAPQKKGS
+560 QKKGS

-593 RGGASSTAAAST
+593 RGNSQLPVAASSVSVSE
-605 ADAIYTAGTY
+605 AIYTAGTY

-623 SDVTMTVTVSD
+623 SDVTVTVTVSD

-651 GGKAAEELPGEIIRS
+651 GGKAAEELPSEIIRS

-683 IKQAAADCIAQAST
+683 IKKAAADCIAQAS
-697 GKAASGLSQKAA
+697 GKKAASSQAASAAASSTVASSTTASSLSQNAA
-709 DLIDSGT
+709 DLIDSGS
-716 CGEQATWEL
+716 CGKNATWEL
-725 YQDGTLYIKGSGA
+725 YKDGTLYIKGTGA
-738 MSDYSVSFDANNTAF
+738 MQDYNWNYNETTKIVTTG
-753 CSAPW
+753 APW
-758 YASHGSDIQ
+758 HDSHSAS
-767 TVILEDGI
+767 VKKLVVEDGI
-775 TRIGEHAFTYCSA
+775 TSIGNDAFSDCESLASAELAEGITSIGDGAFTGCYDLEKIN
-788 MHSVSIPDSV
+788 IPNSV
-798 TEIGAEAFAGCSS
+798 TSIGYDAFDSCWTLPSLELPSGLSKLESSAVSFTAFKELTVPHGVKVVDSYLATYNDNLTTVTLEEGVEEIWHRAFWGCEKLNNITIPRSVKKIEGEAF
-811 LESVTIPDGVT
+811 LECT
-822 KIGSAAFESC
+822 
-832 GSLKSVTIP
+832 SLKSVTI
-841 SSVTTIG
+841 SKNCNV
-848 EWAFFG
+848 
-854 CDSLESVT
+854 
-862 IPGSVTEIGDWAFS
+862 
-876 DCGSLKSVTIP
+876 
-887 DSVTT
+887 
-892 IGEQAFSGCAS
+892 AS
-903 LESVTIPGSVTEIG
+903 
-917 DWAFSDCVFL
+917 
-927 KSVTIPD
+927 
-934 SVTTIGECAFS
+934 
-945 GCAFLESVTIQG
+945 
-957 SVTEIGKDA
+957 DA
-966 FFFCSAL
+966 FPS
-973 KSVTIS
+973 T
-979 RNCTVG
+979 
-985 QGAFDSGVQINYY
+985 VQINYY

>member
-273 AEGRLAEIVLK
+273 ADGRLAEIVLK

-356 EKPAKAEKDL
+356 EKPAKAEKTL

-372 ARDDAPLEQQFSLRE
+372 ARDDAPLEHLRHPVTEGALVLIAVLVGVQQL
-387 LSGLSK
+387 LQIVHDGPHQGGDLLLLVSGQ
-393 EEADALD
+393 EADVVVELGVGTADDDAPVLPVGVVVHLLQPHRQGVEGLGGARHALD
-400 LTLKP
+400 DHQRRLVRPGHQGRILQVALPHGAPPFPANAQTGRFCLLYAAK
-405 MPQPAPAAE
+405 QPLYA
-414 PAAPAVPQ
+414 
-422 EPAADQT
+422 
-429 VRVET
+429 
-434 AQPAAPADDSTVR
+434 
-447 LMPGAVPVQTPAEDH
+447 LC
-462 TERAAVPVQPV
+462 
-473 QNVQESDKTT
+473 
-483 FLFEAQAEKRRQE
+483 KR
-496 QQAKREAEEAARRKA
+496 
-511 AEEKEAELARIRA
+511 
-524 EKRAAEQAA
+524 
-533 AEEAARKA
+533 
-541 EAEQAAAAQA
+541 
-551 AQQQETPAA
+551 
-560 PAAPQKKGS
+560 
-569 KLPLAIGGVAVAA
+569 
-582 VVAVGGFALAG
+582 
-593 RGGASSTAAAST
+593 
-605 ADAIYTAGTY
+605 
-615 TATAEGCL
+615 
-623 SDVTMTVTVSD
+623 
-634 KAITDVRVDAS
+634 
-645 GETAEL
+645 
-651 GGKAAEELPGEIIRS
+651 
-666 QSTDVDGYTG
+666 
-676 ATLTSDA
+676 
-683 IKQAAADCIAQAST
+683 
-697 GKAASGLSQKAA
+697 
-709 DLIDSGT
+709 
-716 CGEQATWEL
+716 
-725 YQDGTLYIKGSGA
+725 
-738 MSDYSVSFDANNTAF
+738 
-753 CSAPW
+753 
-758 YASHGSDIQ
+758 
-767 TVILEDGI
+767 
-775 TRIGEHAFTYCSA
+775 
-788 MHSVSIPDSV
+788 
-798 TEIGAEAFAGCSS
+798 
-811 LESVTIPDGVT
+811 
-822 KIGSAAFESC
+822 
-832 GSLKSVTIP
+832 
-841 SSVTTIG
+841 
-848 EWAFFG
+848 
-854 CDSLESVT
+854 
-862 IPGSVTEIGDWAFS
+862 
-876 DCGSLKSVTIP
+876 
-887 DSVTT
+887 
-892 IGEQAFSGCAS
+892 
-903 LESVTIPGSVTEIG
+903 
-917 DWAFSDCVFL
+917 
-927 KSVTIPD
+927 
-934 SVTTIGECAFS
+934 
-945 GCAFLESVTIQG
+945 
-957 SVTEIGKDA
+957 
-966 FFFCSAL
+966 
-973 KSVTIS
+973 
-979 RNCTVG
+979 
-985 QGAFDSGVQINYY
+985 
-998 D
+998 

>member
-1 MENEYYKR
+1 M
-9 YEPFFG
+9 
-15 EWRIKRFIG
+15 
-24 AGSYGRVFEIE
+24 
-35 RRDEF
+35 
-40 DTVYTGA
+40 
-47 LKAVTIPS
+47 
-55 SQGELDEI
+55 
-63 LADGMDMNGASTY
+63 
-76 FRDYVKELN
+76 
-85 REIALMSKLKGHS
+85 
-98 NIVSYEDHKMFPHE
+98 
-112 DGVGWD
+112 
-118 ILIRMEL
+118 
-125 LTPITSYLKQNHTF
+125 
-139 TRREVIQLG
+139 
-148 MDLCKALEICQ
+148 
-159 RYNIIHRDIKP
+159 
-170 ANIFISETEDF
+170 
-181 KLGDFGVARIAS
+181 
-193 ASTGASTRAGTVNYM
+193 NYM

-341 GETERPVWGKAHADS
+341 GETERPVWGSAPADS

-372 ARDDAPLEQQFSLRE
+372 ARDDVPLEQQFSLRE

-462 TERAAVPVQPV
+462 TERIAAPVQPV

-551 AQQQETPAA
+551 AQQQAEPAA
-560 PAAPQKKGS
+560 PKKKGS

-582 VVAVGGFALAG
+582 VVAVGGFALTG

-623 SDVTMTVTVSD
+623 SDVTVTVTVSD

-651 GGKAAEELPGEIIRS
+651 GGKAAEELPSEIIRS

-683 IKQAAADCIAQAST
+683 IKKAAADCIAQAS
-697 GKAASGLSQKAA
+697 GKKAASAAASTAASSTVASSTTASSLSQNAA
-709 DLIDSGT
+709 DLIDSGS
-716 CGEQATWEL
+716 CGKNATWEL
-725 YQDGTLYIKGSGA
+725 YKDGTLYIKGTGA
-738 MSDYSVSFDANNTAF
+738 MQDYNWNYNETTKIVTTG
-753 CSAPW
+753 APW
-758 YASHGSDIQ
+758 HDSHSAS
-767 TVILEDGI
+767 VKKLVVEDGI
-775 TRIGEHAFTYCSA
+775 TSIGNDAFSDCESLVSAELAEGITSIGDGAFTGCYDLEKIN
-788 MHSVSIPDSV
+788 IPNSV
-798 TEIGAEAFAGCSS
+798 TSIGYMAFDSCWALTSLELPSGLSKLESSAVSFTAIKELTVPHGVKVVDSYLAAYNDNLTTVTLEEGVEEICYRAFWGCEKLNNITIPRSVKKIEEEAF
-811 LESVTIPDGVT
+811 LECP
-822 KIGSAAFESC
+822 
-832 GSLKSVTIP
+832 SLKSVTISKNCNVASNAFP
-841 SSVTTIG
+841 ST
-848 EWAFFG
+848 
-854 CDSLESVT
+854 
-862 IPGSVTEIGDWAFS
+862 
-876 DCGSLKSVTIP
+876 
-887 DSVTT
+887 
-892 IGEQAFSGCAS
+892 
-903 LESVTIPGSVTEIG
+903 
-917 DWAFSDCVFL
+917 
-927 KSVTIPD
+927 
-934 SVTTIGECAFS
+934 
-945 GCAFLESVTIQG
+945 
-957 SVTEIGKDA
+957 
-966 FFFCSAL
+966 
-973 KSVTIS
+973 
-979 RNCTVG
+979 
-985 QGAFDSGVQINYY
+985 VQINYY

>member
-307 LYTEGEAKMIY
+307 RYTEGEAKMIY

-341 GETERPVWGKAHADS
+341 GETERPVWGSAHADS
-356 EKPAKAEKDL
+356 EKPAKAEKTL

-462 TERAAVPVQPV
+462 TERIAAPVQPV
-473 QNVQESDKTT
+473 QSVQESDKTT

-551 AQQQETPAA
+551 AQQQAEPAA
-560 PAAPQKKGS
+560 PKKKGS

-605 ADAIYTAGTY
+605 AEAIYTAGTY

-623 SDVTMTVTVSD
+623 SDVTVTVTVSD

-651 GGKAAEELPGEIIRS
+651 GGKAAEELPSEIIRS

-683 IKQAAADCIAQAST
+683 IKKAAADCIAQAS
-697 GKAASGLSQKAA
+697 GKKAASSQAASAAASSTVASSTTASSLSQNAA
-709 DLIDSGT
+709 DLIDSGS
-716 CGEQATWEL
+716 CGKNATWEL
-725 YQDGTLYIKGSGA
+725 YKDGTLYIKGTGA
-738 MSDYSVSFDANNTAF
+738 MQDYDWNYNETTKIVTT
-753 CSAPW
+753 SAPW
-758 YASHGSDIQ
+758 HDSHSAS
-767 TVILEDGI
+767 VKKLVVEDGI
-775 TRIGEHAFTYCSA
+775 TSIGNNAFSDCESLVSAELAEGITSIGDGAFTGCYDLEKINIPNSVTSIGYMAFDSCWALTSLELPSGLSKLGSNAVSFTAIKELTVPHGVKVVDSYLAAYDDNLTTVTIEDGVNEINDHAFWSC
-788 MHSVSIPDSV
+788 VN
-798 TEIGAEAFAGCSS
+798 
-811 LESVTIPDGVT
+811 LENVTIPKSV
-822 KIGSAAFESC
+822 KYIHNAAFSEC
-832 GSLKSVTIP
+832 PSLKSVTISKNCNVASNAFP
-841 SSVTTIG
+841 ST
-848 EWAFFG
+848 
-854 CDSLESVT
+854 
-862 IPGSVTEIGDWAFS
+862 
-876 DCGSLKSVTIP
+876 
-887 DSVTT
+887 
-892 IGEQAFSGCAS
+892 
-903 LESVTIPGSVTEIG
+903 
-917 DWAFSDCVFL
+917 
-927 KSVTIPD
+927 
-934 SVTTIGECAFS
+934 
-945 GCAFLESVTIQG
+945 
-957 SVTEIGKDA
+957 
-966 FFFCSAL
+966 
-973 KSVTIS
+973 
-979 RNCTVG
+979 
-985 QGAFDSGVQINYY
+985 VQINYY

>member
-98 NIVSYEDHKMFPHE
+98 NIVSYEDHKMFQHE

-242 YPPYPQPIT
+242 YPPYPQTIT

-307 LYTEGEAKMIY
+307 RYTEGEAKMIY

-334 PEENDPN
+334 LEENDPN
-341 GETERPVWGKAHADS
+341 GETERPVWGSTRADS
-356 EKPAKAEKDL
+356 EKPAKAEKTL

-462 TERAAVPVQPV
+462 TERVAVPVQPV

-541 EAEQAAAAQA
+541 EAEQAAAVQA
-551 AQQQETPAA
+551 AQQQAEPAA
-560 PAAPQKKGS
+560 PKKKGS
-569 KLPLAIGGVAVAA
+569 RLPLAIGGVAVAA

-593 RGGASSTAAAST
+593 RGNSQLPVAASSVSVSE
-605 ADAIYTAGTY
+605 AIYTAGTY

-623 SDVTMTVTVSD
+623 SDVTVTVTVSD

-651 GGKAAEELPGEIIRS
+651 GGKAAEELPSEIIRS

-683 IKQAAADCIAQAST
+683 IKKAAADCIAQAS
-697 GKAASGLSQKAA
+697 GKKAASSQAASAAASSTVASSTTASNLSQNAA
-709 DLIDSGT
+709 DLIDSGS
-716 CGEQATWEL
+716 CGKNATWEL
-725 YQDGTLYIKGSGA
+725 YKDGTLYIKGTGA
-738 MSDYSVSFDANNTAF
+738 MQDYNWNYNETTKIVTTG
-753 CSAPW
+753 APW
-758 YASHGSDIQ
+758 HDSHSAS
-767 TVILEDGI
+767 VKKLVVEDGI
-775 TRIGEHAFTYCSA
+775 TSIGNDAFSDCESLVSAELAEGITSIGDGAFTGCYDLEKIN
-788 MHSVSIPDSV
+788 IPNSV
-798 TEIGAEAFAGCSS
+798 TSIGYDAFDSCWTLPSLELPSGLSKLESSAVSFTAIKELTVPHGVKVVDSYLVAYNDNLTTVTLEEGVEEIWHRAFWGCEKLNNITIPRSVKKIEEEAF
-811 LESVTIPDGVT
+811 LECT
-822 KIGSAAFESC
+822 
-832 GSLKSVTIP
+832 SLKSVTI
-841 SSVTTIG
+841 SKNCNV
-848 EWAFFG
+848 
-854 CDSLESVT
+854 
-862 IPGSVTEIGDWAFS
+862 
-876 DCGSLKSVTIP
+876 
-887 DSVTT
+887 
-892 IGEQAFSGCAS
+892 AS
-903 LESVTIPGSVTEIG
+903 
-917 DWAFSDCVFL
+917 
-927 KSVTIPD
+927 
-934 SVTTIGECAFS
+934 
-945 GCAFLESVTIQG
+945 
-957 SVTEIGKDA
+957 DA
-966 FFFCSAL
+966 FPS
-973 KSVTIS
+973 T
-979 RNCTVG
+979 
-985 QGAFDSGVQINYY
+985 VQINYY

>member
-393 EEADALD
+393 EEADARD
-400 LTLKP
+400 LTQKP

-414 PAAPAVPQ
+414 PAAPVVPQ

-447 LMPGAVPVQTPAEDH
+447 LMPGAVPVQTPAEDR
-462 TERAAVPVQPV
+462 TERVAAPVQPV

-496 QQAKREAEEAARRKA
+496 EQAKREAEEAARRKA

-524 EKRAAEQAA
+524 EKRAAQQAEEA
-533 AEEAARKA
+533 ARRAQEEAARKA
-541 EAEQAAAAQA
+541 AAEQAEQPK
-551 AQQQETPAA
+551 PAA
-560 PAAPQKKGS
+560 PAKKNG
-569 KLPLAIGGVAVAA
+569 KLPLVIGGVVVAA

-593 RGGASSTAAAST
+593 QGGT
-605 ADAIYTAGTY
+605 ADSAADALYKAGTY
-615 TATAEGCL
+615 TATAENDIG
-623 SDVTMTVTVSD
+623 SVVVEMTFSAD
-634 KAITDVRVDAS
+634 AITDVSIDAS
-645 GETAEL
+645 SQTKGIGQEAAQPLQEAIL
-651 GGKAAEELPGEIIRS
+651 KA
-666 QSTDVDGYTG
+666 QSADVDGYTG

-738 MSDYSVSFDANNTAF
+738 MSDYSISSDANDTSF

-758 YASHGSDIQ
+758 YASHRSDIQ
-767 TVILEDGI
+767 TVIIEDGI

-892 IGEQAFSGCAS
+892 IGE
-903 LESVTIPGSVTEIG
+903 
-917 DWAFSDCVFL
+917 
-927 KSVTIPD
+927 
-934 SVTTIGECAFS
+934 CAFS

>member
-356 EKPAKAEKDL
+356 EKPAKAEKTL

-462 TERAAVPVQPV
+462 TERVAVPVQPV

-593 RGGASSTAAAST
+593 RGNSQLPVAASSVSVSSSSVSSTASSKAAST
-605 ADAIYTAGTY
+605 A
-615 TATAEGCL
+615 
-623 SDVTMTVTVSD
+623 
-634 KAITDVRVDAS
+634 AS
-645 GETAEL
+645 SKT
-651 GGKAAEELPGEIIRS
+651 S
-666 QSTDVDGYTG
+666 SSTT
-676 ATLTSDA
+676 
-683 IKQAAADCIAQAST
+683 AST
-697 GKAASGLSQKAA
+697 SQNAA
-709 DLIDSGT
+709 DLIDSGS
-716 CGEQATWEL
+716 CGKNATWEL
-725 YQDGTLYIKGSGA
+725 YKDGTLYIKGTGA
-738 MSDYSVSFDANNTAF
+738 MTDYDFDYNTETKVTITNV
-753 CSAPW
+753 PW
-758 YASHGSDIQ
+758 YATHLSSIKKI
-767 TVILEDGI
+767 VIESGI
-775 TRIGEHAFTYCSA
+775 THVGAYSFMDCDAVTEVELPDTLTTIGENAFWMCDA
-788 MHSVSIPDSV
+788 LKAIKIPSGV
-798 TEIGAEAFAGCSS
+798 TEIGEWAFSGCLGLTEVELPEGLKTIGHMAFNDCGAETVTIPGSVKKIPSEAFWFAYAQNVVIEEGVEEIGEEAFYYNDQ
-811 LESVTIPDGVT
+811 LKSVTIPRSVK
-822 KIGSAAFESC
+822 KIDSNAFAEC
-832 GSLKSVTIP
+832 PSLKSVTI
-841 SSVTTIG
+841 SKNCNV
-848 EWAFFG
+848 
-854 CDSLESVT
+854 
-862 IPGSVTEIGDWAFS
+862 
-876 DCGSLKSVTIP
+876 
-887 DSVTT
+887 
-892 IGEQAFSGCAS
+892 AS
-903 LESVTIPGSVTEIG
+903 
-917 DWAFSDCVFL
+917 
-927 KSVTIPD
+927 
-934 SVTTIGECAFS
+934 
-945 GCAFLESVTIQG
+945 
-957 SVTEIGKDA
+957 DA
-966 FFFCSAL
+966 FPS
-973 KSVTIS
+973 TI
-979 RNCTVG
+979 
-985 QGAFDSGVQINYY
+985 QINYY

>member
-356 EKPAKAEKDL
+356 EKPAKAEKTL

-447 LMPGAVPVQTPAEDH
+447 LMPGAAPVQTPAEDR
-462 TERAAVPVQPV
+462 TERVAAPVQPV

-541 EAEQAAAAQA
+541 EAEQAVAAQA

-593 RGGASSTAAAST
+593 RGGASGTAAAST
-605 ADAIYTAGTY
+605 AEAIYTAGTY

-623 SDVTMTVTVSD
+623 SDVTVTVTVSD

-651 GGKAAEELPGEIIRS
+651 GGKAAEELPSEIIRS

-683 IKQAAADCIAQAST
+683 IKKAAADCIAQAST
-697 GKAASGLSQKAA
+697 GKAASGSASSLSQKAA

-716 CGEQATWEL
+716 CGNYATWEF
-725 YQDGTLYIKGSGA
+725 YRDGTLYIKGSGA

-775 TRIGEHAFTYCSA
+775 TRIGEHAFAYCSA
-788 MHSVSIPDSV
+788 MHSVS
-798 TEIGAEAFAGCSS
+798 
-811 LESVTIPDGVT
+811 
-822 KIGSAAFESC
+822 
-832 GSLKSVTIP
+832 
-841 SSVTTIG
+841 
-848 EWAFFG
+848 
-854 CDSLESVT
+854 
-862 IPGSVTEIGDWAFS
+862 
-876 DCGSLKSVTIP
+876 IP

>member
-462 TERAAVPVQPV
+462 TERVAVPVQPV

-593 RGGASSTAAAST
+593 RGGASGTAAAST
-605 ADAIYTAGTY
+605 AEAIYTAGTY

-623 SDVTMTVTVSD
+623 SDVTVTVTVSD

-683 IKQAAADCIAQAST
+683 IKKAAADCIAQAS
-697 GKAASGLSQKAA
+697 GKKAASSQAASAAASSTVASSTTASSLSQNAA
-709 DLIDSGT
+709 DLIDSGS
-716 CGEQATWEL
+716 CGKNATWEL
-725 YQDGTLYIKGSGA
+725 YKDGTLYIKGTGA
-738 MSDYSVSFDANNTAF
+738 MQDYNWNYNETTKIVTTG
-753 CSAPW
+753 APW
-758 YASHGSDIQ
+758 HDSHSAS
-767 TVILEDGI
+767 VKKLVVEDGI
-775 TRIGEHAFTYCSA
+775 TSIGNDAFSDCESLVSAELAEGITSIGDGAFTGCYDLEKIN
-788 MHSVSIPDSV
+788 IPNSV
-798 TEIGAEAFAGCSS
+798 TSIGYDAFDSCWTLPSLELPSGLSKLESSAVSFTAIKELTVPHGVKVVDSYLAAYNDNLTTVTLEEGVEEIWHRAFWGCEKLNNITIPRSVKKIEGEAF
-811 LESVTIPDGVT
+811 LECT
-822 KIGSAAFESC
+822 
-832 GSLKSVTIP
+832 SLKSVTI
-841 SSVTTIG
+841 SKNCNV
-848 EWAFFG
+848 
-854 CDSLESVT
+854 
-862 IPGSVTEIGDWAFS
+862 
-876 DCGSLKSVTIP
+876 
-887 DSVTT
+887 
-892 IGEQAFSGCAS
+892 AS
-903 LESVTIPGSVTEIG
+903 
-917 DWAFSDCVFL
+917 
-927 KSVTIPD
+927 
-934 SVTTIGECAFS
+934 
-945 GCAFLESVTIQG
+945 
-957 SVTEIGKDA
+957 DA
-966 FFFCSAL
+966 FPS
-973 KSVTIS
+973 T
-979 RNCTVG
+979 
-985 QGAFDSGVQINYY
+985 VQINYY